1 MADFKIA
8 YKITNA
14 FEGGYVNDP
23 IDKGGETYKG
33 IARKKNPQWKGWKI
47 VDELKAQRNFPD
59 NLKNHKLLND
69 LVPDFFKEV
78 FWDTNNLDAVNNQAI
93 ANEMYDTGVNA
104 GSGYAAISLQ
114 RALNV
119 TNMNGKL
126 YGDLK
131 VDGNIGPVTVNC
143 LNNHPRIYNV
153 LKALNVLQG
162 AKYIDICEANPT
174 QERFFHGW
182 MERVSL

>member
-1 MADFKIA
+1 MIPYLDMNARVVIGNVTFKNISSYHIEESVKELGDSA
-8 YKITNA
+8 SIILPRQYKKL
-14 FEGGYVNDP
+14 
-23 IDKGGETYKG
+23 KGKPLLDYINTGDVVQIYSCLLYTSG

-119 TNMNGKL
+119 TNICLL
-126 YGDLK
+126 YTSRC
-131 VDGNIGPVTVNC
+131 V
-143 LNNHPRIYNV
+143 
-153 LKALNVLQG
+153 
-162 AKYIDICEANPT
+162 
-174 QERFFHGW
+174 
-182 MERVSL
+182 